1 MLRDTPNTG
10 LAFSMLLH
18 ASVIGLAWVGVP
30 FFQREIVVEP
40 PVLMEIPVIDEISA
54 APPPPAPERTP
65 EPEPVTPLP
74 PEPQVAE
81 APPAEV
87 MPPPPE
93 KPAPLPEEKKPDVP
107 IVKPPP
113 RKPAPPDTRNRD
125 VALLQELLKDMQKS
139 APKPK
144 PQAESQAQDS
154 ALNVAPNVADR
165 ASMTEKAAIIRHI
178 ESCWRIDP
186 GTEGVDKM
194 AAEIRVFINPDGS
207 VQKVDI
213 VDMTRYFVDASFRT
227 FANSAR
233 NAVLGCGKIP
243 MISAANYNTYKEMV
257 MTFSPQG
264 RIN

>member
-1 MLRDTPNTG
+1 MLRDTPNIG
-10 LAFSMLLH
+10 FFFSIMLH
-18 ASVIGLAWVGVP
+18 ASVVALAWLGVP
-30 FFQREIVVEP
+30 FMHREIVQTP
-40 PVLMEIPVIDEISA
+40 PVFMEIPVIDEITA
-54 APPPPAPERTP
+54 APPPPTPEP
-65 EPEPVTPLP
+65 VKEPEPVTPT
-74 PEPQVAE
+74 PEEPAAAE
-81 APPAEV
+81 APPSEA

-93 KPAPLPEEKKPDVP
+93 KPAPLEEVKKPEVA

-113 RKPAPPDTRNRD
+113 RKPTPPDTKKRD
-125 VALLQELLKDMQKS
+125 VAMLQDLLKDMQKN

-144 PQAESQAQDS
+144 PQADAKTRDT
-154 ALNVAPNVADR
+154 AMNVSPNIGER
-165 ASMTEKAAIIRHI
+165 ATMTEKDAIIRHI

-186 GTEGVDKM
+186 GAEGVEKM

-213 VDMTRYFVDASFRT
+213 VDMTRYFVDAQFRT

-243 MISAANYNTYKEMV
+243 MISAANYATFKEMV
-257 MTFSPQG
+257 LNFSPQG

>member
-10 LAFSMLLH
+10 LIFSVLLH
-18 ASVIGLAWVGVP
+18 VSIVAVAWMGVP
-30 FFQREIVVEP
+30 FLHREVVQTP
-40 PVLMEIPVIDEISA
+40 PVFLEIPVIDEISA
-54 APPPPAPERTP
+54 APPPPTPEPVP
-65 EPEPVTPLP
+65 EPEPVTPTN
-74 PEPQVAE
+74 EPQQAE
-81 APPAEV
+81 APPSEA

-93 KPAPLPEEKKPDVP
+93 KVAPPEEQKKAEVP

-113 RKPAPPDTRNRD
+113 RKPTPPDTKKRD
-125 VALLQELLKDMQKS
+125 VAMLQDLLKDMQKN

-144 PQAESQAQDS
+144 PQADS
-154 ALNVAPNVADR
+154 KTKDTALNVAPNIGDR
-165 ASMTEKAAIIRHI
+165 ATMTEKDAIIRHI
-178 ESCWRIDP
+178 EGCWRIDP
-186 GTEGVDKM
+186 GTEGAERM
-194 AAEIRVFINPDGS
+194 SAEIRVFINPDGS

-213 VDMTRYFVDASFRT
+213 VDMARYFVDASFRT

-243 MISAANYNTYKEMV
+243 MISTANYATYKEMV

>member
-10 LAFSMLLH
+10 LIFSVLLH
-18 ASVIGLAWVGVP
+18 VSIVAVAWVGVP
-30 FFQREIVVEP
+30 FLHREVVIEP
-40 PVLMEIPVIDEISA
+40 PVRLEIPVIDEISA
-54 APPPPAPERTP
+54 APPPPAPAPTP
-65 EPEPVTPLP
+65 EPEPVTPT
-74 PEPQVAE
+74 PEVPQPVE
-81 APPAEV
+81 APSSEA

-93 KPAPLPEEKKPDVP
+93 KVAPIEEIKKAEVP

-113 RKPAPPDTRNRD
+113 RKPPPPDTRKKD
-125 VALLQELLKDMQKS
+125 VAMLESLLKDMQKT

-144 PQAESQAQDS
+144 PQAESATTDPS
-154 ALNVAPNVADR
+154 RNIAPNVSDR
-165 ASMTEKAAIIRHI
+165 ATMTERAAIIAHI

-186 GTEGVDKM
+186 GTEGVERM
-194 AAEIRVFINPDGS
+194 QAEIRVFINQDGS

-243 MISAANYNTYKEMV
+243 RITVANYATYRDLV
-257 MTFSPQG
+257 RNFAPHG
-264 RIN
+264 RRT